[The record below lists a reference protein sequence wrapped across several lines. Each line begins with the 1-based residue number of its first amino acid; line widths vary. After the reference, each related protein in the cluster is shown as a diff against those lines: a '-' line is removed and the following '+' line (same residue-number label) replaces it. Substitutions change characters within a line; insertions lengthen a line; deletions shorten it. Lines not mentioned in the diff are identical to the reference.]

1 MAINLS
7 EFIKE
12 EQNLR
17 KVAKLLYF
25 FLRTLDEV
33 QSNSFDSCIYNVQ
46 ILNLLDNVYNVYNVQ
61 ILNLLDPGLQLANT
75 KPANYLTN

>member
-1 MAINLS
+1 MTDEEVKNFVAINLS

-25 FLRTLDEV
+25 FLTTFDEV
-33 QSNSFDSCIYNVQ
+33 QSIAFDNCICHYKVK
-46 ILNLLDNVYNVYNVQ
+46 
-61 ILNLLDPGLQLANT
+61 ILNLLDPGLQLINT
-75 KPANYLTN
+75 KPAKYLTN

>member
-17 KVAKLLYF
+17 KVAKLLYY
-25 FLRTLDEV
+25 FLKTFDEV
-33 QSNSFDSCIYNVQ
+33 QSLAFDNCICH
-46 ILNLLDNVYNVYNVQ
+46 YNVQ

>member
-12 EQNLR
+12 ERNLR

-25 FLRTLDEV
+25 FLTTLNEV
-33 QSNSFDSCIYNVQ
+33 QSNSFDSCIY
-46 ILNLLDNVYNVYNVQ
+46 YYNVQ

>member
-1 MAINLS
+1 MTDEEVKNFVAINLS

-25 FLRTLDEV
+25 FLTTFDEV
-33 QSNSFDSCIYNVQ
+33 QSIVFDNCIYHYKVK
-46 ILNLLDNVYNVYNVQ
+46 
-61 ILNLLDPGLQLANT
+61 ILNLLDPGLQLINT
-75 KPANYLTN
+75 KAAKYLTN